1 MRLGSIALLS
11 GDLFAGQTSL
21 HRQSALPV
29 STLACPVQRFNCDRH
44 GRSNQSNYCRKS
56 TGDHSSMEIVLSEP
70 LTGFANKRFNTSTWK
85 RFEYSAKESRN
96 ANNDTL
102 GEQHWTKAD

>member
-1 MRLGSIALLS
+1 MTGS
-11 GDLFAGQTSL
+11 AGQINPITVENL
-21 HRQSALPV
+21 L
-29 STLACPVQRFNCDRH
+29 
-44 GRSNQSNYCRKS
+44 
-56 TGDHSSMEIVLSEP
+56 GDPSGMEIVLSEP